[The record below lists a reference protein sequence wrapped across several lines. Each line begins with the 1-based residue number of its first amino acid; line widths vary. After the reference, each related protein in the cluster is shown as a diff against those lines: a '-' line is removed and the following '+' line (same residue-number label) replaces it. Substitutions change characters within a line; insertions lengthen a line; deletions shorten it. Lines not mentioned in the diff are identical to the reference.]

1 MKIKFLVPTALA
13 LSVLAVPA
21 LATDFYHSYG
31 DRPITGAQL
40 TDRPSERAN
49 VTRSGSLLR
58 PEGGYVVRDHGYS
71 MRHRY
76 SMRRAY
82 EGRYRYGYDR
92 DYDEDR

>member
-21 LATDFYHSYG
+21 LATDYYYSYG

-40 TDRPSERAN
+40 TDMPSQRAN
-49 VTRSGSLLR
+49 VTRSGSFLR
-58 PEGGYVVRDHGYS
+58 PEGGYVVRNNDYS
-71 MRHRY
+71 V
-76 SMRRAY
+76 RRAY
-82 EGRYRYGYDR
+82 EDGYRNGYYDR

>member
-1 MKIKFLVPTALA
+1 MKIKFLVPAALA
-13 LSVLAVPA
+13 LSVFTVPA
-21 LATDFYHSYG
+21 LATDNYYSYG

-58 PEGGYVVRDHGYS
+58 PEGGYVVRHHAYP
-71 MRHRY
+71 
-76 SMRRAY
+76 MRRAY
-82 EGRYRYGYDR
+82 EDRYPDRYYDR

>member
-21 LATDFYHSYG
+21 LATDYYYSYG

-49 VTRSGSLLR
+49 VTRSGSLLG
-58 PEGGYVVRDHGYS
+58 PEGGYVVRYHNYS
-71 MRHRY
+71 T
-76 SMRRAY
+76 RRAY
-82 EGRYRYGYDR
+82 EDGYRAGHYDR

>member
-21 LATDFYHSYG
+21 LAADYYYSYG

-49 VTRSGSLLR
+49 VTISGSLLR
-58 PEGGYVVRDHGYS
+58 PEGGYVVRYHNYS
-71 MRHRY
+71 N
-76 SMRRAY
+76 RRAY
-82 EGRYRYGYDR
+82 ERRYRDGYYDR